1 MMTNIELI
9 KIIGTALSIT
19 LTILALYI
27 RFWQKIDTTRLSADW
42 ALLFIA
48 SSGIC
53 TLLYFYNL
61 TSYTQLLL
69 RANLVLAAIA
79 LYICALIMW
88 FWGVLKG
95 ARL

>member
-19 LTILALYI
+19 LTTLALYI
-27 RFWQKIDTTRLSADW
+27 RFWKKIDTTRLSADW

-61 TSYTQLLL
+61 TSYSQLLL
-69 RANLVLAAIA
+69 RANLVLAAIV